1 MKQEIFEN
9 IQSCLEPD
17 SEMVDRLISQVKK
30 LSQSEVFGD
39 SIDNGENK
47 SVQNNNLSGELFG
60 VKRRV
65 GLVFSFAAVILT
77 AAVIVVTLSFG
88 RTDKNSVL
96 TAESEGFGQ
105 TSSSA
110 ADSIAS
116 AALPTEDE
124 KTDSEQTAC
133 SDTDSIETQ
142 DSCYYLRISKIPGEN
157 DKIPITDQAKIDE
170 IEAWVERAMSDSETV
185 YLKEGDFP
193 QYGGGGANFYT
204 IQTTES
210 VKDRIYFVDKAD
222 IDPSSYLDNNSQPYK
237 YINNFTISANS
248 YNSHNTYMQ
257 ISKDMIA
264 QLDDILA
271 DVIDGE

>member
-1 MKQEIFEN
+1 MKRDVFEN
-9 IQSCLEPD
+9 IQSCLAPD
-17 SEMVDRLISQVKK
+17 SETVDKLMSQVKK
-30 LSQSEVFGD
+30 LSKSEVCRD

-47 SVQNNNLSGELFG
+47 SDKNNNLSGELLS
-60 VKRRV
+60 VRRRV
-65 GLVFSFAAVILT
+65 GLGFSFAAVILT
-77 AAVIVVTLSFG
+77 AVVIVVALSFG
-88 RTDKNSVL
+88 GADKNSVL

-133 SDTDSIETQ
+133 SDTVSSETE

-157 DKIPITDQAKIDE
+157 ALIPITDQTKIDE

-185 YLKEGDFP
+185 YLNEGDFP
-193 QYGGGGANFYT
+193 QYGGGANFYT

-210 VKDRIYFVDKAD
+210 VKDRIYFIDRAD

-237 YINNFTISANS
+237 YIKNFTISVNA
-248 YNSHNTYMQ
+248 HNTYMQ

-264 QLDDILA
+264 QLDVILA